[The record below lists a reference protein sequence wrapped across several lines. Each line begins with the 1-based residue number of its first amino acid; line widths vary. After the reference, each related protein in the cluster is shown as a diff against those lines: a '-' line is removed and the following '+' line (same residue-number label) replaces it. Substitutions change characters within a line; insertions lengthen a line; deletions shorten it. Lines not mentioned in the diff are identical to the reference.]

1 MIVLDTN
8 VVSELMKSAP
18 EPSVVAWIDAIPGAT
33 VFLSAVTQAKIQKGV
48 ALVPEGK
55 RREGLAL
62 AARAAF
68 ETYFHGRILPFDS
81 EAAEAFAELAAERR
95 RAGRPISQADAQIAA
110 ITRSRGAALAT
121 RNVADFEG
129 CGVEIVDPWVRHRDT
144 SRRPSE

>member
-18 EPSVVAWIDAIPGAT
+18 EPAVMAWIDAIPGAT
-33 VFLSAVTQAKIQKGV
+33 MFLSAVTQAEILYGV

-62 AARAAF
+62 AARTAF
-68 ETYFHGRILPFDS
+68 ESYFRGRILPFDS
-81 EAAEAFAELAAERR
+81 EAAEVFAELAAGRR

-110 ITRSRGAALAT
+110 IARSRGAVLAT
-121 RNVADFEG
+121 RNVPDFEG
-129 CGVEIVDPWVRHRDT
+129 CGVEIVDPWGA
-144 SRRPSE
+144 PP